1 MGGMSCGITEQCVD
15 PFLVGDLLD
24 LESKVAQSVR
34 QRSNERTLGAGQM
47 VRFPGGLD
55 MRGDVADCRRANIG
69 GGEVQWE
76 IDVRGNAGICDEPY
90 HCENFSGRVPDT
102 AAVVANNVE
111 RPVDGYRESAPRSVP
126 EHFLSNEVALD
137 ITHREILGICEWRFL
152 GDLTHPRAAETG
164 EHRGGGDVMQGYAP
178 VKPGEA
184 DELAGLGRAGVR
196 EVTEETPLAYAE
208 Y

>member
-69 GGEVQWE
+69 WGEVQRE

-90 HCENFSGRVPDT
+90 HCVYSVDVFQTPPRLSPTMSRGR
-102 AAVVANNVE
+102 
-111 RPVDGYRESAPRSVP
+111 
-126 EHFLSNEVALD
+126 
-137 ITHREILGICEWRFL
+137 
-152 GDLTHPRAAETG
+152 
-164 EHRGGGDVMQGYAP
+164 
-178 VKPGEA
+178 
-184 DELAGLGRAGVR
+184 
-196 EVTEETPLAYAE
+196 
-208 Y
+208 